1 MPLIRT
7 TITGIVQGV
16 GFRPFIANLARRH
29 GLHGTVSNKGP
40 YVEIYAQGPAS
51 ACEDFL
57 RAIQQNPPARAII
70 LTLRTEELPGGS
82 AQFHDFQIIES
93 EHQQG
98 PIYVSPDIAT
108 CDDCAREL
116 YDPEN
121 PRYLHPFINCTN
133 CGPRL
138 TIQESA
144 PYDRCRTT
152 MKNFP
157 MCPSCTKEYHDPKN
171 RRYDAQPVCCPNCG
185 PHIYLFPPHP
195 PTPADRAPSARLR
208 PSECTAPQA
217 DSEQSERLPPAS
229 ERPSSRSQAIL
240 REDGDSQKGSF
251 SCKETQPTPETSDVN
266 PSVHS
271 PSTPAGRVSVDPVGS
286 PRPTAT
292 TPPLRDP
299 ESPSAITSARLALI
313 HGRILA
319 LKGIGGFHLACDA
332 TNEAAVARLRA
343 RKHRPQKPFALMAR
357 DLQTIEQIAIIEE
370 DAQRALLTGHQK
382 PILLLKKKSPSPEDG
397 VSPLREPQTSLREG
411 GGFQKG
417 SFSCK
422 ETEKSKHHDVNQ
434 TPQNPS
440 SPSGHVSVEPVGSPR
455 PTATTNDLR
464 DPEPPSAPL
473 RVAPSVA
480 PHATKLGLL
489 LPYTPLHMLLFHYPD
504 GLDDQMPKLLV
515 MTSGNPSGAPI
526 CHTDQEVLE
535 SLGGIADLI
544 LTHNRPIRLRAD
556 DTVLD
561 WHENHPYPIRRSRG
575 FAPLP
580 IYFEKLSPSS
590 TEADAPYLCD
600 HDRTDAVAERAR
612 KDSVKESSVESGEP
626 SLPPPSPAPTFAS
639 SDPQSLAIGAE
650 LKNTFTLA
658 RGPLLYPSPYI
669 GDTTDLRTVLALED
683 SADLL
688 SRLLDIRP
696 QLIACDLHP
705 RYNTTALAEKLA
717 KDLRVPL
724 LKIQHHHAH
733 ILSCLAEHGETGPAL
748 GLALD
753 GTGYGPDGTIWGGE
767 LLLAT
772 PDTYTR
778 LATIDPF
785 DQAGGDKAP
794 KEPWRIALAL
804 LRDALPSTDL
814 QPIATTLLHLCTPEE
829 YAAQTFLLDHHLN
842 TVTSTSCGRLFDA
855 VSALLG
861 LCTHAT
867 YEGEAPARLQTAAET
882 WAEAHPAEAAA
893 LHPLPTVTPPAAFP
907 SGEGARRAE
916 RVSEVRPDIP
926 HDSPL
931 RSPATPF
938 RIPTTQLFAQLAR
951 RRLASLTASPSGG
964 GGPEGVGEG
973 SALTGELAYTFHA
986 HLAALLADACDRA
999 RQQTGLST
1007 VALSG
1012 GVFQNTLLLTLTEH
1026 HLQSRGFRT
1035 LIHRQVPPNDG
1046 GLSLGQS
1053 LAAQWKLTHP
1063 ELH

>member
-1 MPLIRT
+1 MPLFHT
-7 TITGIVQGV
+7 TLTGIVQGV
-16 GFRPFIANLARRH
+16 GFRPFVANLARRH
-29 GLHGTVSNKGP
+29 GICGTVSNKGP
-40 YVEIYAQGPAS
+40 YVEIYAQGPRP
-51 ACEDFL
+51 ACKAFL
-57 RAIQQNPPARAII
+57 DGVKNHPPARAII
-70 LTLRTEELPGGS
+70 LTMHTDELDAP
-82 AQFHDFQIIES
+82 ATYPDFQIIES
-93 EHQQG
+93 AHERG

-138 TIQESA
+138 TIEESA

-157 MCPSCTKEYHDPKN
+157 MCDRCEKEYHDPKN
-171 RRYDAQPVCCPNCG
+171 RRYDAQPVCCPHCG
-185 PHIYLFPPHP
+185 PHVYLLDSH
-195 PTPADRAPSARLR
+195 ASA
-208 PSECTAPQA
+208 S
-217 DSEQSERLPPAS
+217 RLPDHELS
-229 ERPSSRSQAIL
+229 
-240 REDGDSQKGSF
+240 
-251 SCKETQPTPETSDVN
+251 
-266 PSVHS
+266 
-271 PSTPAGRVSVDPVGS
+271 
-286 PRPTAT
+286 
-292 TPPLRDP
+292 
-299 ESPSAITSARLALI
+299 SAITNARRALI
-313 HGRILA
+313 SGRILA

-332 TNEAAVARLRA
+332 TNEAAVQRLRA
-343 RKHRPQKPFALMAR
+343 RKHRPSKPFALMAK
-357 DLQTIEQIAIIEE
+357 DLATIDQIALIET
-370 DAQRALLTGHQK
+370 DTQRQLLTGHQK
-382 PILLLKKKSPSPEDG
+382 PILLLKKKSI
-397 VSPLREPQTSLREG
+397 
-411 GGFQKG
+411 
-417 SFSCK
+417 SC
-422 ETEKSKHHDVNQ
+422 
-434 TPQNPS
+434 
-440 SPSGHVSVEPVGSPR
+440 
-455 PTATTNDLR
+455 
-464 DPEPPSAPL
+464 
-473 RVAPSVA
+473 VAPSVA
-480 PHATKLGLL
+480 PDATKLGLL

-526 CHTDQEVLE
+526 CHTDQEALE
-535 SLGGIADLI
+535 SLSGIADLI

-561 WHENHPYPIRRSRG
+561 WHKNHPYPIRRSRG

-753 GTGYGPDGTIWGGE
+753 GTGYGPDSTVWGGE

-772 PDTYTR
+772 PASYTR

-785 DQAGGDKAP
+785 LQAGGDKAP
-794 KEPWRIALAL
+794 REPWRIALAL
-804 LRDALPSTDL
+804 LQKAFPSGEGARRAERVSEVRPNAPHDTDL
-814 QPIATTLLHLCTPEE
+814 RSIAVDLLHLCTAQE
-829 YAAQTFLLDHHLN
+829 YAAQTFLLGRHLN
-842 TVTSTSCGRLFDA
+842 TITSTSCGRLFDA

-867 YEGEAPARLQTAAET
+867 CEGEAPMRLEALAET
-882 WAEAHPAEAAA
+882 WADQHPAEAAA
-893 LHPLPTVTPPAAFP
+893 ILQKAFP
-907 SGEGARRAE
+907 SGEDARKAE
-916 RVSEVRPDIP
+916 RVSEVRPDTT
-926 HDSPL
+926 HESNL
-931 RSPATPF
+931 RSVHTPF
-938 RIPTTQLFAQLAR
+938 RIPTTALFAQIAR
-951 RRLASLTASPSGG
+951 QRIAALSASPSKGSALDFPTPPASPFGG
-964 GGPEGVGEG
+964 GGPEGAGEG
-973 SALTGELAYTFHA
+973 SALPTTTTPAATTGELAYTFHA
-986 HLAALLADACDRA
+986 HLARLLADACDRA
-999 RQQTGLST
+999 RTQTGLNT
-1007 VALSG
+1007 IALSG
-1012 GVFQNTLLLTLTEH
+1012 GVFQNPLLLSLTEQHLTARHFRILTH
-1026 HLQSRGFRT
+1026 H
-1035 LIHRQVPPNDG
+1035 QVPPNAG

-1053 LAAQWKLTHP
+1053 LAAQWHLTHP
-1063 ELH
+1063 QHK

>member
-157 MCPSCTKEYHDPKN
+157 MCPSCAKEYHDPKN

-185 PHIYLFPPHP
+185 PHVYLLK
-195 PTPADRAPSARLR
+195 TKS
-208 PSECTAPQA
+208 
-217 DSEQSERLPPAS
+217 
-229 ERPSSRSQAIL
+229 PSSAAE
-240 REDGDSQKGSF
+240 EDVLPQEDAS
-251 SCKETQPTPETSDVN
+251 
-266 PSVHS
+266 
-271 PSTPAGRVSVDPVGS
+271 
-286 PRPTAT
+286 
-292 TPPLRDP
+292 PLRDHDRTDAAAGRACKDSVK
-299 ESPSAITSARLALI
+299 ESSVESGGPSLPPPSHETFSASSEPLSPAITAARLALI

-411 GGFQKG
+411 GGFQKC

-440 SPSGHVSVEPVGSPR
+440 SPSGRVSVEPVGSPR

-464 DPEPPSAPL
+464 DPEPPSATL

-480 PHATKLGLL
+480 PHTTKLGLL

-526 CHTDQEVLE
+526 CHTDQEALE
-535 SLGGIADLI
+535 SLSGIADLI

-561 WHENHPYPIRRSRG
+561 WHKNHPYPIRRSRG

-986 HLAALLADACDRA
+986 RLAALLADACDRA
-999 RQQTGLST
+999 REKTGLQT

-1035 LIHRQVPPNDG
+1035 LTHHQVPPNDG